1 MKMKSRIA
9 LLFSITAVL
18 GLASCQT
25 TTTSA
30 EPTEAVTCSKCQM
43 VAYKK
48 VGFGVNKQIQ
58 VLSGKTMTCP
68 DCKSIAQNFF
78 SKSVSLKHTCPTC
91 GGALAHCVAH

>member
-1 MKMKSRIA
+1 MNTRSLIS
-9 LLFSITAVL
+9 LLLSLAAAF

-25 TTTSA
+25 TTGSN

-48 VGFGVNKQIQ
+48 VGFGINKQIE

-68 DCKSIAQNFF
+68 ECKSIAQNFF
-78 SKSVSLKHTCPTC
+78 SKSASLKHTCSAC
-91 GGALAHCVAH
+91 GGELAHCVAH